1 MSIGLI
7 VVIVL
12 AVVMTIFFSLRD
24 PNINPNAP
32 QRKRKS
38 RGNEDEQQDTGEHGT
53 E

>member
-32 QRKRKS
+32 QRKKKS
-38 RGNEDEQQDTGEHGT
+38 RGNKGEQEDTESHGT